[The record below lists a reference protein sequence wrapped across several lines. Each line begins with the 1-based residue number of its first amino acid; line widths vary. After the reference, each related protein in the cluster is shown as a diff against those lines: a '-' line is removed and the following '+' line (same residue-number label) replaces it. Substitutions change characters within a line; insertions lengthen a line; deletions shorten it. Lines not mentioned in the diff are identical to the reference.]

1 MPSVETAEATY
12 AKGRFIY
19 DADSHIVEW
28 PNWLRDYAA
37 PAMRERMPLAWTAND
52 YAHLLREAGVDPGAG
67 ENAFNVLLDVH
78 SSDAFRA
85 KALENVMLQKQL
97 NAFGAFRIADRSV
110 ALNQMG
116 FRAQL
121 VFNTFSNQLLQ
132 EAEASED
139 LELIRE
145 MSRAHNRA
153 ITDFCSGDRR
163 LLATGYVPL
172 SDLEGAAAIAKEAID
187 LGCRALIV
195 ASAAAPKT
203 SPTHVALDPV
213 WAIASEARVPV
224 VFHVGGTGEV
234 LHPSY
239 RNNGRERTPDF
250 RGGEGAMMSLRVLA
264 LPNPARAFLSA
275 MVMDGIFMNFPNLMM
290 GVFELGCSWMPSLLR
305 ELDAVARGF
314 KSEPRITKLALKPSE
329 YILRQVRVTP
339 YPYEDVAWV
348 IDQSSDDVCMFS
360 SDYPHHEGGRD
371 PLSRFDS
378 WLKNA
383 SPAQIQKFYAGNFAA
398 FIGGNL
404 PGEAESAAA

>member
-1 MPSVETAEATY
+1 MSSIATADATY

-37 PAMRERMPLAWTAND
+37 PGLRDRIPLAWTAND
-52 YAHLLREAGVDPGAG
+52 YAHLLREAGVDPETGDK
-67 ENAFNVLLDVH
+67 AFEALEGVH
-78 SSDAFRA
+78 SSKAFRS
-85 KALENVMLQKQL
+85 KALENIMLQKQL
-97 NAFGAFRIADRSV
+97 NAFGAYRGADRTV

-132 EAEASED
+132 EAEASGD
-139 LELIRE
+139 VSLIRE

-153 ITDFCSGDRR
+153 ITDFCKSDRR

-172 SDLEGAAAIAKEAID
+172 SDLDQAAAIARDAID

-195 ASAAAPKT
+195 ASAVAPKT
-203 SPTHVALDPV
+203 SPSHIALDPF
-213 WAIASEARVPV
+213 WAMASEARVPV

-234 LHPSY
+234 LHPSF
-239 RNNGRERTPDF
+239 RNNGRDKTPDF

-264 LPNPARAFLSA
+264 LPNPAKAFLSA
-275 MVMDGIFMNFPNLMM
+275 LVMDGVFMSYPNLMI
-290 GVFELGCSWMPSLLR
+290 GVSELGCSWVPSLLR

-314 KSEPRITKLALKPSE
+314 KAEPRIVRLDLKPSE
-329 YILRQVRVTP
+329 YILRQVRTTP
-339 YPYEDVAWV
+339 YPYEDIAWV
-348 IDQSSDDVCMFS
+348 MDQSSDSMCMFS

-371 PLSRFDS
+371 PLNRFDS
-378 WLKNA
+378 WLKGAN
-383 SPAQIQKFYAGNFAA
+383 PDRLHKFYAGNFAQ

-404 PGEAESAAA
+404 PGETEAAAA